1 MISLTIIGNNS
12 AVPAFGRNPTAQ
24 ILQCEGKAF
33 LIDCGEGTQWQ
44 LSRHGI
50 KKSKISHIFISHLHG
65 DHYFGLPGLLTSLGL
80 LNHNKDIHL
89 FGPPLLESLLELQFK
104 ASSTTLPYTLHFHA
118 LEEDGPIANT
128 EHFIAS
134 CFKVKH
140 GIDCW
145 GFRFDQKK
153 KARSVIAERAHA
165 YGIPFS
171 FFPQLQDGMDY
182 KHPKG
187 TIIPNEEVTSPASAP
202 VSYAYSADTVFEP
215 SLAEKFKGVDLLYH
229 ETTYLK
235 NQEEKAKQRM
245 HSTSEQAASIAKLA
259 NVKKLIIGHFSSK
272 YEDLAPFLEEARA
285 VFTNTDLATEGTTFR
300 LNQD

>member
-80 LNHNKDIHL
+80 LNHGKDIHL
-89 FGPPLLESLLELQFK
+89 YGPPLLESILNLQLK
-104 ASSTTLPYTLHFHA
+104 ASSTTLPYPLHFHA
-118 LEEDGPIANT
+118 LGEDGTIADT
-128 EHFIAS
+128 EHFLVS
-134 CFKVKH
+134 CFRVRH

-153 KARSVIAERAHA
+153 KPRSVIAERAHA

-171 FFPQLQDGMDY
+171 YFPQLQEGSDY
-182 KHPKG
+182 LHPKG
-187 TIIPNEEVTSPASAP
+187 TVVPNEEVTRPASSP
-202 VSYAYSADTVFEP
+202 VSYAYSADTLFEP
-215 SLAEKFKGVDLLYH
+215 ALAEKFKDADLLYH

-235 NQEEKAKQRM
+235 SQEEKAKERM
-245 HSTSEQAASIAKLA
+245 HSTSEQAACMAKLA
-259 NVKKLIIGHFSSK
+259 KVKKLIIGHFSSK
-272 YEDLAPFLEEARA
+272 YEDLSQFLEEARE
-285 VFTNTDLATEGTTFR
+285 VFPNTELALEGTAFR
-300 LNQD
+300 LDQD